1 MQHWHDDE
9 RGGDAAPIRTL
20 ISRRL
25 LLQSAGAVAAMAA
38 VANSAGAKPTAGV
51 PLDFQSIAQ
60 EIIPDHRVP
69 DGYGAD
75 VLVRW
80 GDPVAKGAAAFDAV
94 KLTAAEQEGQFGF
107 NCDFVGY
114 FPLPKGS
121 KNSEHGLLFVN
132 HEYAAHA
139 EMLPPGVD
147 APKPSAEQA
156 ALEQAAV
163 GASIVEIKR
172 EGGRWRVV
180 DDSVYARRIT
190 ARTPIDVVGPAAGNE
205 RLRTKA
211 DAEGRHVVGTF
222 GNCAGGKTPWGTALT
237 AEENFQGYFIGVV
250 PENDRETDA
259 LLLAQAG
266 LNKQEQD
273 ALAAGEP
280 SQRAIWGRFDK
291 RFDVSVEPRE
301 ANRFGW
307 MVEVD
312 PYDATSTP
320 VKRTALG
327 RFRHEAANVVVNHDG
342 RVVVYLGEDRAWGF
356 VFRFVSK
363 GRFDAAKGS
372 LNGKLLD
379 EGTLYA
385 ARFDEKSVTWLPLVF
400 GTGGLTAPS
409 FGSQADVLID
419 AHRAAQAVGATPMD
433 RPEDIDTSPV
443 SGHVFVN
450 LTRNNDRKPFRLDP
464 ANPRAENEDGHVLE
478 LMPPAKAGKLDH
490 AANVFQWSVF
500 LLAGPVAEGG
510 KYGSADSAVLSGPD
524 NLAFDPKGRLWIA
537 TDNRRWAFPSPVPN
551 GLFACEVDGPGRAAT
566 RFFFNV
572 PAGAEMCGPEFT
584 PDGETLFV
592 AVQHPC
598 EDLHPKPAKGWP
610 DFVEGVPARPSI
622 VAVTRKGGGP
632 IGG

>member
-1 MQHWHDDE
+1 MHWHDED
-9 RGGDAAPIRTL
+9 GATSPIRSL
-20 ISRRL
+20 ITRRL

-38 VANSAGAKPTAGV
+38 VAPAVAAKGGAA
-51 PLDFQSIAQ
+51 LDFKSIAQ
-60 EIIPDHRVP
+60 DIIPDHRVA
-69 DGYGAD
+69 DGYDAE

-80 GDPVAKGAAAFDAV
+80 GDGLAKGAPAFEAV
-94 KLTAAEQEGQFGF
+94 KLTAAEQERQFGF

-121 KNSEHGLLFVN
+121 TRSDHGLLFVN
-132 HEYAAHA
+132 HEYATHV
-139 EMLPPGVD
+139 EMLPPGAAV
-147 APKPSAEQA
+147 PPPSAEQA

-163 GASIVEIKR
+163 GASVVEIKR
-172 EGGRWRVV
+172 EGGQWRVV
-180 DDSVYARRIT
+180 PDSAYARRLT
-190 ARTPIDVVGPAAGNE
+190 ARTPIDLAGPVAGVE
-205 RLRTKA
+205 RVRTKA
-211 DAEGRHVVGTF
+211 DSEGRHVLGTF

-237 AEENFQGYFIGVV
+237 AEENFQGYFVGAIPDGH
-250 PENDRETDA
+250 RETDA

-266 LNKQEQD
+266 LNKLEVEAQ
-273 ALAAGEP
+273 AAGAP
-280 SQRAIWGRFDK
+280 SQRAIWGQFDT
-291 RFDVSVEPRE
+291 RFDVSIEPRE

-312 PYDATSTP
+312 PYDPASTP

-327 RFRHEAANVVVNHDG
+327 RFRHEAANVVVNRDG

-363 GRFDAAKGS
+363 GRFDPAKGVA
-372 LNGKLLD
+372 NGQLLD

-385 ARFDEKSVTWLPLVF
+385 ARFDETSVTWLPLVF
-400 GTGGLTAPS
+400 GQGVLKAPD
-409 FGSQADVLID
+409 FASQADVLID

-443 SGHVFVN
+443 SGHVFLN
-450 LTRNNDRKPFRLDP
+450 LTRNNDRKPFHLDA

-478 LMPPAKAGKLDH
+478 LVPPAKGGKLDH
-490 AANVFQWSVF
+490 AADVFQWSVF

-537 TDNRRWAFPSPVPN
+537 TDNRRWAFAKPIPN
-551 GLFACEVDGPGRAAT
+551 GLFACEVEGPRRAAT

-598 EDLHPKPAKGWP
+598 EDLRPKPAKSWP
-610 DFVEGVPARPSI
+610 DFIEGVPARPSI

>member
-1 MQHWHDDE
+1 MHWHDED
-9 RGGDAAPIRTL
+9 RATAPIRTL
-20 ISRRL
+20 TTRRL
-25 LLQSAGAVAAMAA
+25 LLQGAAA
-38 VANSAGAKPTAGV
+38 VGALGVAGTQALAKQSAAGT
-51 PLDFQSIAQ
+51 PLDFAGLAQ
-60 EIIPDHRVP
+60 TIIHDHAVP
-69 DGYGAD
+69 DGYDAR

-80 GDPVAKGAAAFDAV
+80 GDALTAGAAPFGALKA
-94 KLTAAEQEGQFGF
+94 TARSQEAQFGF

-121 KNSEHGLLFVN
+121 TNSEHGLLFVN
-132 HEYAAHA
+132 HEYATWS

-147 APKPSAEQA
+147 VSGASAEQA
-156 ALEQAAV
+156 ALLEQAAV

-172 EGGRWRVV
+172 DNGSWRVV
-180 DDSVYARRIT
+180 ENSTYARRVT
-190 ARTPIDVVGPAAGNE
+190 ARTPIDLAGPVAGNA
-205 RLRTKA
+205 RVRTTA
-211 DAEGRHVVGTF
+211 DTAGRTAVGTF
-222 GNCAGGKTPWGTALT
+222 GNCAGGKTPWGTALS
-237 AEENFQGYFIGVV
+237 AEENFQGYFIGAI
-250 PENDRETDA
+250 PEGHRETDA

-266 LNKQEQD
+266 LSRLEQEAQ
-273 ALAAGEP
+273 AAGTP
-280 SQRAIWGRFDK
+280 SQRAIWGKFDT
-291 RFDVSVEPRE
+291 RFDVSVEPNE

-312 PYDATSTP
+312 PYDPASMP

-327 RFRHEAANVVVNHDG
+327 RFRHEAANVVVNRDG

-356 VFRFVSK
+356 VFRFVSE
-363 GRFDAAKGS
+363 GRFDPARGAA
-372 LNGKLLD
+372 NGTLLD

-385 ARFDEKSVTWLPLVF
+385 ARFDETSVTWLPLVF
-400 GTGGLTAPS
+400 GQGALKAPE
-409 FGSQADVLID
+409 FPSQADVLID

-450 LTRNNDRKPFRLDP
+450 LTRNNDRKPFHVDA

-478 LMPPAKAGKLDH
+478 LVPPRIGGKLDH
-490 AANVFQWSVF
+490 AADVFQWGVF

-537 TDNRRWAFPSPVPN
+537 TDNRRWAFAKPIPN
-551 GLFACEVDGPGRAAT
+551 GLFACEVDGPRRAAT

-572 PAGAEMCGPEFT
+572 PAGAELCGPEFT

-598 EDLHPKPAKGWP
+598 EDLNPKPAKGWP
-610 DFVEGVPARPSI
+610 DFAEGVPARPSV
-622 VAVTRKGGGP
+622 VAVTRRGGGP